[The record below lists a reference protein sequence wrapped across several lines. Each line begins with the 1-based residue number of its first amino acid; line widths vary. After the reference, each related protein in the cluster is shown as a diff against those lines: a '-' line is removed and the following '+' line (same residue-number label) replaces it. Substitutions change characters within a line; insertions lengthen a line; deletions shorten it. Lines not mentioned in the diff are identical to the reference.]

1 MIDQF
6 GTAARRCLL
15 HNDLMS
21 SRNSVRFA
29 AVVGE
34 LRDQGLIVSVH
45 SASNETWH
53 VKGDGIY
60 VGYVV
65 TGEEL
70 IALKRENRLDLRGI
84 KSLG

>member
-1 MIDQF
+1 MSVE
-6 GTAARRCLL
+6 
-15 HNDLMS
+15 S
-21 SRNSVRFA
+21 SRFEG
-29 AVVGE
+29 AVDE
-34 LRDQGLIVSVH
+34 LRNQGLIVNVH
-45 SASNETWH
+45 NPSNKTWY

-70 IALKRENRLDLRGI
+70 LALKRENRLDLSGV